1 MKSGSKYLITGVLML
16 LLVSLALVGPVS
28 AVAIT
33 KLPCT
38 ITAPG
43 TYELGQNFNNFKGP
57 VAIDVQASDVVIDGQ
72 GFKLDGVDN
81 ANSIGIRVSSY
92 MKNGI
97 MYKPTKVTIDNV
109 KVSDFANGVLYY
121 QTQGGVVSGNMFTS
135 NANAV
140 IFQVVKNS
148 KILDNDFAG
157 NGNGVLLWTTTTT
170 AVNDNEFSKDSIAGI
185 TVGFGSSATNILRN
199 TFNSDM
205 LAILLNSGST
215 TATIKNN
222 KIYAIA
228 AGDALKTGIQIAGSS
243 GNTIYNNIFDTY
255 NNVKATNTAN
265 VWCLASAGKNI
276 VGGPS
281 IGGNA
286 WMMPN
291 WAGFSQ
297 IMPDING
304 DGFTDNTN
312 SWTPVTAT
320 FFINNKNQDFLP
332 LKV

>member
-1 MKSGSKYLITGVLML
+1 ML

-28 AVAIT
+28 ALTTINS
-33 KLPCT
+33 LPYT
-38 ITAPG
+38 ITAPD
-43 TYELGQNFNNFKGP
+43 TYQLGQNFNNFKGP
-57 VAIDVQASDVVIDGQ
+57 VAIDVQASNVVIDGM
-72 GFKLDGVDN
+72 GYKLDGVDN
-81 ANSIGIRVSSY
+81 ANSIGIRASSY

-97 MYKPTKVTIDNV
+97 MYKPTQVTIQNV
-109 KVSDFANGVLYY
+109 KVSDFANGVLIY
-121 QTQGGVVSGNMFTS
+121 QTQGETVTGNTFTS

-148 KILDNDFAG
+148 RILGNTFSG
-157 NGNGVLLWTTTTT
+157 NGNGVVLFT
-170 AVNDNEFSKDSIAGI
+170 ATNSGINDNTFTKDAVAGI
-185 TVGFGSSATNILRN
+185 TVGFGSSATNVLRN
-199 TFNSDM
+199 TFNSDT

-222 KIYAIA
+222 KVYATA

-243 GNTIYNNIFDTY
+243 GNTIYNNIFNTY
-255 NNVKATNTAN
+255 TNVKATNTAN
-265 VWCLASAGKNI
+265 TWNVASTGKNI

-286 WMMPN
+286 WLMPN
-291 WAGFSQ
+291 NAGFSQ

-312 SWTPVTAT
+312 SWPPVTAT
-320 FFINNKNQDFLP
+320 CFVNNKNQDFLP